1 MSVRLNVKNT
11 HIKVNF
17 VMFSQRRKIRNANL
31 QKKGRARENKTTKIN
46 SKDFLFLT
54 SKLLPIISTM
64 NLLCVWFMSKCKEDH

>member
-31 QKKGRARENKTTKIN
+31 QKKRKGTRKQNNKDKQQRFFFILN
-46 SKDFLFLT
+46 K
-54 SKLLPIISTM
+54 
-64 NLLCVWFMSKCKEDH
+64 